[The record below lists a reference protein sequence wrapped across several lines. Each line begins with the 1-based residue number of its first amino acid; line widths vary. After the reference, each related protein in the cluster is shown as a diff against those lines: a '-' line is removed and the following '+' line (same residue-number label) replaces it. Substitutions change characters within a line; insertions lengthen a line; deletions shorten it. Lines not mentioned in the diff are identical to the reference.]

1 MSALR
6 QPYYDLSGEAMQGLL
21 ATKAA
26 LERGPL
32 GKELIELLYLRVS
45 QINGCAYC
53 LEKHSESLRA
63 EGVPQ
68 AKLDGL
74 DGWRVSRHFQARER
88 AALAW
93 AESLSEIARS
103 HADDQDYQPLE
114 AHFSAREIS
123 DLTIAVALM
132 SGLNRLAIGMRL

>member
-6 QPYYDLSGEAMQGLL
+6 QPYYELSTEAMQGLL

-32 GKELIELLYLRVS
+32 GKALVELLYLRVS
-45 QINGCAYC
+45 QLNGCAYC
-53 LEKHSESLRA
+53 LEKHSESLRE
-63 EGVPQ
+63 EGVSQ
-68 AKLDGL
+68 VKLDSL
-74 DGWRVSRHFQARER
+74 AGWRVSRHFDAREQT
-88 AALAW
+88 ALAW
-93 AESLSEIARS
+93 AESLNDVASS
-103 HADDQDYQPLE
+103 HAADDDYLPLE
-114 AHFSAREIS
+114 AHFSPREIS

>member
-1 MSALR
+1 MSTLR
-6 QPYYDLSGEAMQGLL
+6 QPYYELSSEAMQGLL
-21 ATKAA
+21 STKAA
-26 LERGPL
+26 LGRGPL
-32 GKELIELLYLRVS
+32 GKRLVELVYLRIS

-53 LEKHSESLRA
+53 LEKHSHSLRE

-68 AKLDGL
+68 ITLDSL
-74 DGWRVSRHFQARER
+74 AGWRVSRHFEPRER

-93 AESLSEIARS
+93 AESLSDIANS
-103 HADDQDYQPLE
+103 HAADSDYQPLE

>member
-1 MSALR
+1 MTALR
-6 QPYYDLSGEAMQGLL
+6 QPYYELSTDATQALL

-26 LERGPL
+26 LEHGPL
-32 GKELIELLYLRVS
+32 GKAMVELLYLRVS

-53 LEKHSESLRA
+53 LEKHSQSLRE

-68 AKLDGL
+68 VKLDSL
-74 DGWRVSRHFQARER
+74 AGWRVSGHFDERER

-93 AESLSEIARS
+93 AESLSDITRS
-103 HADDQDYQPLE
+103 HAADEDYLPLE
-114 AHFSAREIS
+114 THFSPREIS

>member
-6 QPYYDLSGEAMQGLL
+6 QPYYELSAEAMQGLL

-32 GKELIELLYLRVS
+32 GKALVELLYLRVS
-45 QINGCAYC
+45 QLNGCAYC
-53 LEKHSESLRA
+53 LEKHSESLRE
-63 EGVPQ
+63 EGVSQ
-68 AKLDGL
+68 LKLDSL
-74 DGWRVSRHFQARER
+74 AGWRVSRHFDAREQ

-93 AESLSEIARS
+93 AESLNDVASS
-103 HADDQDYQPLE
+103 HAADDDYLPLE
-114 AHFSAREIS
+114 AYFSPREIS

>member
-1 MSALR
+1 MSTLR
-6 QPYYDLSGEAMQGLL
+6 QPYYELSAEAMQGLIS
-21 ATKAA
+21 TKAS

-32 GKELIELLYLRVS
+32 GKPLIELVYLRIS

-53 LEKHSESLRA
+53 LEKHSESLREDA
-63 EGVPQ
+63 VSQ
-68 AKLDGL
+68 IKLDSL
-74 DGWRVSRHFQARER
+74 AGWRVSRHFEPRER

-93 AESLSEIARS
+93 AESLCNIADS
-103 HADDQDYQPLE
+103 HAPDSDYQPLE
-114 AHFSAREIS
+114 AHFSGKEIS